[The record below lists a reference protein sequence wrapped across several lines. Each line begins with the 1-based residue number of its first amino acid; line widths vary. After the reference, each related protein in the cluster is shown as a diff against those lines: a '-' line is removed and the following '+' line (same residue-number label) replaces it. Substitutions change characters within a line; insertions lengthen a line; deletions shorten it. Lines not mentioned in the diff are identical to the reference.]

1 MDEIFKIANQLH
13 AQGQTPTTALIK
25 ARLTKSV
32 PIPMI
37 ISALQRWKQNPDKFK
52 TESQEAEN
60 TSAENSQQT
69 MSQDQQIAELQEQ
82 VAQLQRQVSQLA
94 RRLSMLEIS

>member
-25 ARLTKSV
+25 ARLTKPV
-32 PIPMI
+32 PIPTI

-52 TESQEAEN
+52 TVSHEAEN
-60 TSAENSQQT
+60 TPAENPQQAMT
-69 MSQDQQIAELQEQ
+69 QEQQIAELQEQ
-82 VAQLQRQVSQLA
+82 VALLQRQVSQLA

>member
-1 MDEIFKIANQLH
+1 MDEIFKIANQLQ
-13 AQGQTPTTALIK
+13 AQGQTPTTALVK

-52 TESQEAEN
+52 TVSQETEN
-60 TSAENSQQT
+60 TASENPPQALTQE
-69 MSQDQQIAELQEQ
+69 QQIVELQEQ
-82 VAQLQRQVSQLA
+82 VALLQRQVSQLA
-94 RRLSMLEIS
+94 RRLSLLEMG